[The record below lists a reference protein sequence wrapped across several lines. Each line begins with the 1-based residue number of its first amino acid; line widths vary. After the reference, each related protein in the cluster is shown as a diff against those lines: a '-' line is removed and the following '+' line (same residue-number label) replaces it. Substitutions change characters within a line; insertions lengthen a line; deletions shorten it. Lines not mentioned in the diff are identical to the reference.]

1 MTVMENELNEGEI
14 ISFLLAQFRNSKSM
28 APTNSEFYSV
38 QKEFK
43 SYTLCVDGRHLVFLF
58 ASETPIFVL
67 QELANQTAESLSSV
81 CL

>member
-1 MTVMENELNEGEI
+1 MKEVWNKKKIVVTVMENELNEGEI

-43 SYTLCVDGRHLVFLF
+43 C
-58 ASETPIFVL
+58 
-67 QELANQTAESLSSV
+67 ELK
-81 CL
+81 

>member
-1 MTVMENELNEGEI
+1 MENELNEGEI

-43 SYTLCVDGRHLVFLF
+43 C
-58 ASETPIFVL
+58 
-67 QELANQTAESLSSV
+67 ELK
-81 CL
+81 